1 MATPPLADSLV
12 LQAAEAYRRR
22 GFDGNTL
29 VGIGSAAF
37 GSRIRCAI
45 DRGFLTRAERRC
57 LPPDM
62 PMPNEQELSAMLS
75 GAAPPPVPAP
85 TAQPAPPSRDV
96 EMEALRKQLRE
107 AQADRSIQEWARSIV
122 METDKRARLCGPAT
136 WTSEPAAASGGAAGI
151 PTLLLSD
158 LHWGE
163 VVRASEVGGINEFNM
178 EIARRR
184 LQKVVEKTCDL
195 LRHHV
200 VGDYP
205 GIVLCLGGDLIS
217 GAIHDELEQTNDGT
231 VMQQALDMFEHLQA
245 AILALANE
253 FGHVHVPAVTGNHG
267 RSNRKWQ
274 AKRRAVLS
282 YEWLVYQFL
291 QRAFADDQRVTWDIP
306 DGPDADFDLLGTRY
320 RLTHGDTFK
329 SGDSMIGPLGPITR
343 GTLKRSRMAAAMHS
357 PFDHLL
363 LGHWHT
369 LLWGANQITNGSLK
383 GFDEFAMSLSIA
395 PEPPAQALWLT
406 TEKHGR
412 TIQMPVYAE

>member
-1 MATPPLADSLV
+1 MATPPLPDRLIV
-12 LQAAEAYRRR
+12 QAAEAYRRL
-22 GFDGNTL
+22 GFEGHRL
-29 VGIGSAAF
+29 IGVGSAAF
-37 GSRIRCAI
+37 GSRIRTAI
-45 DRGFLTRAERRC
+45 DRGLLTREERRTVDPA
-57 LPPDM
+57 LPIPSDT
-62 PMPNEQELSAMLS
+62 EAAVH
-75 GAAPPPVPAP
+75 AAPAP
-85 TAQPAPPSRDV
+85 QPPAPPSRDV
-96 EMEALRKQLRE
+96 EMESLRRQLRD
-107 AQADRSIQEWARSIV
+107 AQADHSMQEWARSVIL
-122 METDKRARLCGPAT
+122 ETDKRAQASRPAV
-136 WTSEPAAASGGAAGI
+136 WTSEPQTGPRVSAGI
-151 PTLLLSD
+151 PALLLSD

-163 VVRASEVGGINEFNM
+163 VVRASEVDGINEYST

-184 LQKVVEKTCDL
+184 LHRVIEKTCDL

-231 VMQQALDMFEHLQA
+231 VMQQALDLFEHIQA
-245 AILALANE
+245 AILRLADE
-253 FGHVHVPAVTGNHG
+253 FGKVHLPCVTGNHG

-274 AKRRAVLS
+274 AKRRATLS

-291 QRAFADDQRVTWDIP
+291 QRAFADDDRITWNIP
-306 DGPDADFDLLGTRY
+306 DGPDADFDLLGTGY

-343 GTLKRSRMAAAMHS
+343 GTLKRSRMAAAMHR

-383 GFDEFAMSLSIA
+383 GFDEFAMSLSIT
-395 PEPPAQALWLT
+395 PEAPAQALWLT
-406 TEKHGR
+406 NEKHGR

>member
-1 MATPPLADSLV
+1 MATPPLSESLV
-12 LQAAEAYRRR
+12 LEAAEAYKRL
-22 GFDGNTL
+22 GLEGHKLID
-29 VGIGSAAF
+29 GIGSATF
-37 GSRIRCAI
+37 SSRVRVAI
-45 DRGFLTRAERRC
+45 ERGIVSREDRRT
-57 LPPDM
+57 LPPGM
-62 PMPNEQELSAMLS
+62 PMPKDGEVLT
-75 GAAPPPVPAP
+75 AP
-85 TAQPAPPSRDV
+85 TPAAAPSRDV
-96 EMEALRKQLRE
+96 ELEALRRQLRE
-107 AQADRSIQEWARSIV
+107 AQADRSMQEWARSII
-122 METDKRARLCGPAT
+122 METDKRAQASRPAL
-136 WTSEPAAASGGAAGI
+136 WTRDPSAASGGSAGI

-163 VVRASEVGGINEFNM
+163 VVRASEVDDVNEYSM

-184 LQKVVEKTCDL
+184 LQRVIEKTCDL

-205 GIVLCLGGDLIS
+205 GIVVCLGGDLIS

-231 VMQQALDMFEHLQA
+231 VMQQALDMFENLQA
-245 AILALANE
+245 AILALADE
-253 FGHVHVPAVTGNHG
+253 FGHVHLPCVTGNHG

-291 QRAFADDQRVTWDIP
+291 QRAFADDERVTWTIP

-343 GTLKRSRMAAAMHS
+343 GTLKRSRMAAAMHR

>member
-1 MATPPLADSLV
+1 MATPPLPDVALREAAD
-12 LQAAEAYRRR
+12 AYRRL
-22 GFDGNTL
+22 GYDGYQL
-29 VGIGSAAF
+29 VGCGSSAF
-37 GSRIRCAI
+37 GSRVRMAI
-45 DRGFLTRAERRC
+45 ERGYVKRDDRRT
-57 LPPDM
+57 
-62 PMPNEQELSAMLS
+62 
-75 GAAPPPVPAP
+75 APVDAPVADAD
-85 TAQPAPPSRDV
+85 AQHPSRDV
-96 EMEALRKQLRE
+96 EVESLKRQLRQ
-107 AQADRSIQEWARSIV
+107 AQADRSMQEWARAIV
-122 METDKRARLCGPAT
+122 LGLDEKAKDVRPAV
-136 WTSEPAAASGGAAGI
+136 WTREHNAASAGSAGI

-163 VVRASEVGGINEFNM
+163 VVLASEVGGCNEYDM
-178 EIARRR
+178 EVARRR
-184 LQKVVEKTCDL
+184 LQRVVEKTCDL

-205 GIVLCLGGDLIS
+205 GIVVCLGGDLIS

-231 VMQQALDMFEHLQA
+231 VMQQSLDLFEHLQA
-245 AILALANE
+245 AVRALADE
-253 FGHVHVPAVTGNHG
+253 FGHVHLPCITGNHG

-274 AKRRAVLS
+274 AKRRAALS
-282 YEWLVYQFL
+282 YEWLIYQFL
-291 QRAFADDQRVTWDIP
+291 KRAFAGDERVTWDIP

-343 GTLKRSRMAAAMHS
+343 GTLKRSRMAAAMHQ
-357 PFDHLL
+357 PYDHLL

-383 GFDEFAMSLSIA
+383 GFDEFAMSLSIT
-395 PEPPAQALWLT
+395 PEAPAQALWLT

>member
-1 MATPPLADSLV
+1 MSTPPLSDFALM
-12 LQAAEAYRRR
+12 QAAEAYCRR
-22 GFDGNTL
+22 GLEGHTL
-29 VGIGSAAF
+29 IEGVGASTF
-37 GSRIRCAI
+37 GSRVRLAI
-45 DRGFLTRAERRC
+45 EKGYITRAHRRS
-57 LPPDM
+57 LPPDT
-62 PMPNEQELSAMLS
+62 PMPDGEQESAPES
-75 GAAPPPVPAP
+75 V
-85 TAQPAPPSRDV
+85 QRPSRDV
-96 EMEALRKQLRE
+96 EIESLRRQLRE
-107 AQADRSIQEWARSIV
+107 AQADSSMQEWARSVIL
-122 METDKRARLCGPAT
+122 ETDKRAQVCRPAV
-136 WTSEPAAASGGAAGI
+136 WTSEPQSGPRASAGI

-163 VVRASEVGGINEFNM
+163 VVRAAEVDGINEYST

-184 LQKVVEKTCDL
+184 LQRVIEKTCDL

-231 VMQQALDMFEHLQA
+231 VMQQALDLFEHMQA
-245 AILALANE
+245 AIMRLADE

-274 AKRRAVLS
+274 AKRRATLS

-291 QRAFADDQRVTWDIP
+291 QRAFADDERITWNIP
-306 DGPDADFDLLGTRY
+306 DGPDADFDLLGTGY
-320 RLTHGDTFK
+320 RLTHGDSFK

-343 GTLKRSRMAAAMHS
+343 GTLKRSRMAAAMNK
-357 PFDHLL
+357 PFQHLL

-383 GFDEFAMSLSIA
+383 GFDEFAMSLSIT
-395 PEPPAQALWLT
+395 PEAPAQALWLT
-406 TEKHGR
+406 NERYGR

>member
-1 MATPPLADSLV
+1 MSTPPLPEFALR
-12 LQAAEAYRRR
+12 QAAEAYRRR
-22 GFDGNTL
+22 GLEGCALIPGLGAST
-29 VGIGSAAF
+29 F
-37 GSRIRCAI
+37 GSRVRIAI
-45 DRGFLTRAERRC
+45 EKGLVTRADRRS
-57 LPPDM
+57 LPPDT
-62 PMPNEQELSAMLS
+62 PMPSDEPQ
-75 GAAPPPVPAP
+75 AAPEAV
-85 TAQPAPPSRDV
+85 QRPSRDV
-96 EMEALRKQLRE
+96 EMESLRRQLRE
-107 AQADRSIQEWARSIV
+107 AQADSSMQEWARSIII
-122 METDKRARLCGPAT
+122 ETDKRAQACRPAI
-136 WTSEPAAASGGAAGI
+136 WTSEPQTGPRASAGI

-163 VVRASEVGGINEFNM
+163 VVLANEVDGVNEYST

-184 LQKVVEKTCDL
+184 LRRVIEKTCDL

-231 VMQQALDMFEHLQA
+231 VMQQALDLFEHIQA
-245 AILALANE
+245 AILRLADE
-253 FGHVHVPAVTGNHG
+253 FGKVHLPCVTGNHG

-274 AKRRAVLS
+274 AKRRATLS

-291 QRAFADDQRVTWDIP
+291 QRAFADDERITWNIP
-306 DGPDADFDLLGTRY
+306 DGPDADFDLLGTAY

-329 SGDSMIGPLGPITR
+329 SGDSIIGPLGPITR
-343 GTLKRSRMAAAMHS
+343 GTLKRSRMAAAMHR

-383 GFDEFAMSLSIA
+383 GFDEFAMSLSIT
-395 PEPPAQALWLT
+395 PEAPAQALWLT
-406 TEKHGR
+406 NERHGR
-412 TIQMPVYAE
+412 TIQMPVYASD